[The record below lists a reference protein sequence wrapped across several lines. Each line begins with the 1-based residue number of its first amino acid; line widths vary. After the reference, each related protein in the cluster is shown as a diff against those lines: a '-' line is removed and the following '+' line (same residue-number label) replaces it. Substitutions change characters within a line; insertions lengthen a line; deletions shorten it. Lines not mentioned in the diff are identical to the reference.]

1 MWDFILTN
9 VCYVNRHYQRNKKD
23 IYDAILSEPIS
34 ILKDVCSEEIIYYKE
49 KIEVRSNWTIE
60 DLTITF

>member
-9 VCYVNRHYQRNKKD
+9 VCYINRHYQRNKKD

-34 ILKDVCSEEIIYYKE
+34 ILKDVCNLLGSIH
-49 KIEVRSNWTIE
+49 KI
-60 DLTITF
+60 